1 MLDKL
6 AQLTWQP
13 SMDGLR
19 DCSMPA
25 SSRPGAPLLTPEC
38 PPASRRRCDVW
49 RGSPGL
55 AHAGLDQTALHCHV
69 SQHRKGKP
77 SPQDGGNDRN
87 PKCVPVGRHLDQ
99 DAGRGD

>member
-6 AQLTWQP
+6 AQLTWQL
-13 SMDGLR
+13 SKDGFR
-19 DCSMPA
+19 DCSMPT

-38 PPASRRRCDVW
+38 PPASRRRYDVW

-55 AHAGLDQTALHCHV
+55 AHAGLDQVALLCHV

-77 SPQDGGNDRN
+77 SQQDKDYEGT
-87 PKCVPVGRHLDQ
+87 PKMRAYRAPS
-99 DAGRGD
+99 